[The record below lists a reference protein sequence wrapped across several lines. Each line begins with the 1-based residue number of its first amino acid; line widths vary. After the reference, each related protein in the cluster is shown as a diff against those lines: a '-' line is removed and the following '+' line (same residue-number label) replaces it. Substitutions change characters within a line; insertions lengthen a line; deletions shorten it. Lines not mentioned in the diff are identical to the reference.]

1 MTVCEFCEHYQRGE
15 CRLGLKLPKKMAC
28 AEFLPGIDQFC
39 SDPKDFVN
47 SSQIIQMASYFGF
60 QKMELKKIKL
70 MATREETA
78 RAEQERINR
87 SAAIITAI

>member
-1 MTVCEFCEHYQRGE
+1 MTVCEFCDHFIRGE
-15 CRLGLKLPKKMAC
+15 CRLGLKLPKKMTC
-28 AEFLPGIDQFC
+28 VEFLPVINQFC

-47 SSQIIQMASYFGF
+47 SSQIIQMASFFGF

-78 RAEQERINR
+78 RTERERIDKLETVV
-87 SAAIITAI
+87 TAL